1 MAVVESKFMWI
12 GKDGRIHYISKAD
25 YDKVI
30 TVAEKVVDKAVL
42 AVVVGVVASSGN
54 LVFAADVAKS
64 SAAEVAKAAAIESA
78 KNGNSI
84 MIGLAP
90 LIKLI
95 GDIAEPVTYGYMV
108 KGFLKFTQGKEEE
121 AKKTLVNAGTGF
133 LGCKF
138 TPQVINFLSGL
149 KLFV

>member
-1 MAVVESKFMWI
+1 MSVVESQFMWM
-12 GKDGRIHYISKAD
+12 GKDGRIHYISKSD
-25 YDKVI
+25 YDKAVN
-30 TVAEKVVDKAVL
+30 VVNKVVDKAML
-42 AVVVGVVASSGN
+42 AAVVTVVAGN
-54 LVFAADVAKS
+54 SNVVW
-64 SAAEVAKAAAIESA
+64 AAEATKAVEAAKVAAEASKDS
-78 KNGNSI
+78 NSI
-84 MIGLAP
+84 MVGLAP

-138 TPQVINFLSGL
+138 TPQVIKFLGDI
-149 KLFV
+149 KLFA

>member
-1 MAVVESKFMWI
+1 MAMVESKFMWM
-12 GKDGRIHYISKAD
+12 GRDGRIHYISKTD
-25 YDKVI
+25 YDKAI
-30 TVAEKVVDKAVL
+30 SIAEKVVDKAIL
-42 AVVVGVVASSGN
+42 ATVVGIVASNGN
-54 LVFAADVAKS
+54 LVFAADA
-64 SAAEVAKAAAIESA
+64 AKAATETA

-138 TPQVINFLSGL
+138 TPQVIKFLGGIT
-149 KLFV
+149 LFS

>member
-1 MAVVESKFMWI
+1 MAVVESKFMWM
-12 GKDGRIHYISKAD
+12 GKDGRIHYISKD
-25 YDKVI
+25 SYDKTI
-30 TVAEKVVDKAVL
+30 DTTNKIIDKAIV
-42 AVVVGVVASSGN
+42 AGVIAVVASNGPM
-54 LVFAADVAKS
+54 VFASDMAK
-64 SAAEVAKAAAIESA
+64 VAAATA
-78 KNGNSI
+78 KDGNSI

-108 KGFLKFTQGKEEE
+108 KGFLKFTQGREEE

-138 TPQVINFLSGL
+138 TPQVISFLGNI
-149 KLFV
+149 KLFA